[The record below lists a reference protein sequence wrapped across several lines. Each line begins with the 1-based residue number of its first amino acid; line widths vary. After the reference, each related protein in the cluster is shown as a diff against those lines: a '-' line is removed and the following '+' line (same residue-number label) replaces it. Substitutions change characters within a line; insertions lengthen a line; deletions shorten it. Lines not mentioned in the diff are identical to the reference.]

1 MEYKNFH
8 RDILVK
14 HGVQLLGWPF
24 EKLQSPGNMGSS
36 LPVFMKI
43 LKSMEADEI
52 RFESLSLEEVQ
63 HLDAEHEA
71 SIAAGEIEAP
81 KQRKIRS
88 DAGKRKRK
96 TKQRDDTSGSSS
108 EDDEEEHVT
117 KRGRSSRSRESGT
130 AKSKEFVIDSDNE

>member
-1 MEYKNFH
+1 MECKNFH
-8 RDILVK
+8 QDVLVK

-52 RFESLSLEEVQ
+52 WFESLSLAEVQ

-71 SIAAGEIEAP
+71 SIAAGDLEAP
-81 KQRKIRS
+81 KRWKIHS
-88 DAGKRKRK
+88 DTGKRKRK
-96 TKQRDDTSGSSS
+96 TKQQDDTSRLSS
-108 EDDEEEHVT
+108 EDDEEEHMT
-117 KRGRSSRSRESGT
+117 KKGRRPSRESGT
-130 AKSKEFVIDSDNE
+130 AQSKEFLTDTDNG

>member
-8 RDILVK
+8 RDVLVK

-24 EKLQSPGNMGSS
+24 RKLQSPGSMGSS
-36 LPVFMKI
+36 LPVFVKI

-52 RFESLSLEEVQ
+52 RFELLSLEEVQ
-63 HLDAEHEA
+63 RLDAEHEA
-71 SIAAGEIEAP
+71 SIAAGDVDAP

-88 DAGKRKRK
+88 DTGKRKRK
-96 TKQRDDTSGSSS
+96 TKRRDDTSGSSS

-117 KRGRSSRSRESGT
+117 KKGRRSSRESGT
-130 AKSKEFVIDSDNE
+130 AKSKEFVIDTDNE